1 MKHLKRTI
9 IGSIVLLLILT
20 GAFGFLLF
28 HTYQAINQSRNSE
41 ENRADIR
48 AIQRTA
54 NKALD
59 LYRQA
64 SESVDR
70 TYQAKAELTAA
81 TYRNHP
87 DGGYDEKPL
96 MLQSGAVIRVE
107 GGKVDAPDG
116 FPGDVMLDAGMFT
129 EPSGIAVSGHGES
142 KKTDGGASGHYSV
155 YYSQIRGSYYY
166 IEWEDEEENRLRK
179 LSRFDIYDSLAGIEE
194 IYNADFVL
202 FDISEIEKQGLNCK
216 YSSHDMKPYVDEL
229 EEKIADLLKNSK
241 AEFDPEAPNTMELG
255 KTSYHLYIQKNDALH
270 VAIAYLFQLAQTD
283 WAVTEQ
289 TGFLMVVFLFIC
301 TVFLVWFLSVLWVV
315 RNHTLSDGQKTEFSP
330 KRVKRVSRAFVIIGG
345 IVILAAAILSQ
356 CLFRLY
362 DKYEQVGDTIDVL
375 QQKIGEYE
383 IQKGIAEETR
393 RKTYEKCTESIA
405 ELLSEHPELKTAEQ
419 FQVYC
424 DILGTDYLMLFDKDG
439 REMVTN
445 SEYRGLSLS
454 RNPDDSSYD
463 FRRLLSGVPVIS
475 HDVETDPLS
484 GIDRMMVGARI
495 TVEDETE
502 GPYQVILMAVQA
514 KLIAESDPQTASD
527 IMTEFA
533 TNSMLIFSMD
543 PQSQKIT
550 ASSRAD
556 MIGESAVHE
565 GIPPSYHHDDLMDF
579 LTINGIQYYCE
590 AQMGDDGQLYFCAAE
605 KSGMY
610 SNVTVYAVI
619 CCGIS
624 MLFMA
629 AMALYAVS
637 GYEKDFKV
645 YSVLGEDL
653 KDMTNEIDLA
663 NGKRKWSV
671 DPSKRWLP
679 AFSDYG
685 DRTPIRNTQV
695 AVQIILAFGAIMTG
709 LLLFAPVRS
718 NRMPLFTYILTGQ
731 WARGFNLFAVT
742 SIVILLLHVI
752 AVLILVKLI
761 IRIISTLTGTRG
773 ETVCRLLLNL
783 ANYIAAIVFLFFAL
797 QYIGID
803 MTTLLASLGLL
814 TFAISLGAKD
824 LVTDILAGISIIFE
838 GNFQVGDIIEIN
850 GYWGGVLEIG
860 VRTTKLEGLGGN
872 IKIIGNRDINNVVNK
887 TRKNSWYAA
896 EFGVPFEQLKEM
908 EAMLLK
914 GLPEIGNKVPEIIS
928 GPHYKGIESFASS
941 AGKSIVKILI
951 IAECSEHDYRYVQ
964 HELNHALA
972 MLFNE
977 NHIQIM

>member
-1 MKHLKRTI
+1 
-9 IGSIVLLLILT
+9 
-20 GAFGFLLF
+20 
-28 HTYQAINQSRNSE
+28 
-41 ENRADIR
+41 
-48 AIQRTA
+48 
-54 NKALD
+54 
-59 LYRQA
+59 
-64 SESVDR
+64 
-70 TYQAKAELTAA
+70 
-81 TYRNHP
+81 
-87 DGGYDEKPL
+87 
-96 MLQSGAVIRVE
+96 MLQGGAVIRVE
-107 GGKVDAPDG
+107 GGKVDVPDG

-142 KKTDGGASGHYSV
+142 KETDGGASGHFSV
-155 YYSQIRGSYYY
+155 YYSQIRGPYYY
-166 IEWEDEEENRLRK
+166 IEWEDEEANRLRK

-194 IYNADFVL
+194 IYNADFIL
-202 FDISEIEKQGLNCK
+202 FDISEIEKLGLNCK
-216 YSSHDMKPYVDEL
+216 YSSSELKPYVAEL
-229 EEKIADLLKNSK
+229 EKKIADLLKNSG
-241 AEFDPEAPNTMELG
+241 AGYDPEAPNVLELG
-255 KTSYHLYIQKNDALH
+255 KVSYRLYIQQNDALH
-270 VAIAYLFQLAQTD
+270 VAIAYLFPLAQTD

-301 TVFLVWFLSVLWVV
+301 TVFLVWFLSVLWIV
-315 RNHTLSDGQKTEFSP
+315 RNHTLSDGQKAEFSP
-330 KRVKRVSRAFVIIGG
+330 KRVKRVSRSFVIIGG
-345 IVILAAAILSQ
+345 IGVLAAAILSQ

-375 QQKIGEYE
+375 QRKIGEYE
-383 IQKGIAEETR
+383 IQKVTAEESR
-393 RKTYEKCTESIA
+393 RKTYENCTESIA
-405 ELLSEHPELKTAEQ
+405 ELLSEHPELKTSEQ

-424 DILGTDYLMLFDKDG
+424 DILGTEYLMLFDKDG
-439 REMVTN
+439 REIVTN

-454 RNPDDSSYD
+454 RNQDDSSYD
-463 FRRLLSGVPVIS
+463 FRRLLAGVPVIS
-475 HDVETDPLS
+475 HDVETDSLS
-484 GIDRMMVGARI
+484 GNDRMMVGARI
-495 TVEDETE
+495 TVEDEAE
-502 GPYQVILMAVQA
+502 GMAVPA

-527 IMTEFA
+527 IMTEIA
-533 TNSMLIFSMD
+533 TDSMLIFSMD

-550 ASSRAD
+550 ASSWKE

-579 LTINGIQYYCE
+579 LTINGVQYYCE
-590 AQMGDDGQLYFCAAE
+590 AQTGDDGQLYFCAAE

-610 SNVTVYAVI
+610 SNVTVYALI
-619 CCGIS
+619 CTGFA

-629 AMALYAVS
+629 VLALYAE
-637 GYEKDFKV
+637 GMDIIHDDMKDFTV
-645 YSVLGEDL
+645 YSVLGDNL

-685 DRTPIRNTQV
+685 DRTPIRNALI
-695 AVQIILAFGAIMTG
+695 AVQIILAFGALLTG
-709 LLLFAPVRS
+709 VLLFAPVRRT
-718 NRMPLFTYILTGQ
+718 RMPLFTYILTGQ
-731 WARGFNLFAVT
+731 WARGINLFAVT

-761 IRIISTLTGTRG
+761 IRIISTLSGTRG
-773 ETVCRLLLNL
+773 ETICRLLLNL

-797 QYIGID
+797 QYMGID

-850 GYWGGVLEIG
+850 GYWGRVLEIG

-896 EFGVPFEQLKEM
+896 EFSVPFEQIKEM

-914 GLPEIGNKVPEIIS
+914 GLPEIGKKIPEIVS
-928 GPHYKGIESFASS
+928 GPHYKGIESFALS
-941 AGKSIVKILI
+941 AGKSVVKIQI
-951 IAECSEHDYRYVQ
+951 IAECSEHDYRYVK

-972 MLFNE
+972 MLFDE
-977 NHIQIM
+977 NNIPIM

>member
-1 MKHLKRTI
+1 MKHLKRKL
-9 IGSIVLLLILT
+9 IGSIIILLVLT
-20 GAFGFLLF
+20 VVFGFALF

-54 NKALD
+54 DKALD
-59 LYRQA
+59 LYREA
-64 SESVDR
+64 SESVDQ
-70 TYQAKAELTAA
+70 TYRAKAELTAV

-96 MLQSGAVIRVE
+96 MLQGGAVIRVE
-107 GGKVDAPDG
+107 GGKVEVPDG

-129 EPSGIAVSGHGES
+129 ESSGIAVSGHRES
-142 KKTDGGASGHYSV
+142 KEVDGGASGHFSV
-155 YYSQIRGSYYY
+155 YYSRIRGPYYY

-194 IYNADFVL
+194 IYNADFIL
-202 FDISEIEKQGLNCK
+202 FDISEIEKDGPNCK
-216 YSSHDMKPYVDEL
+216 YSSRELKPYVAEL
-229 EEKIADLLKNSK
+229 EKKVTDLLKNSG
-241 AEFDPEAPNTMELG
+241 AGYDPETPNVLELG
-255 KTSYHLYIQKNDALH
+255 KDSYRLYIQQNDALH
-270 VAIAYLFQLAQTD
+270 VAIAYLFPLAQTD

-301 TVFLVWFLSVLWVV
+301 TVFLVWFLSVLWIV
-315 RNHTLSDGQKTEFSP
+315 RNHSLSDAQKDEFSP
-330 KRVKRVSRAFVIIGG
+330 KRVKRVSRSFVIIGG

-383 IQKGIAEETR
+383 IQKVTAEESR

-405 ELLSEHPELKTAEQ
+405 ELLGEHPELKTPEQ
-419 FQVYC
+419 FQAYC
-424 DILGTDYLMLFDKDG
+424 DILGTEYLMLFDKDG
-439 REMVTN
+439 REIVTN

-454 RNPDDSSYD
+454 RSPADSSYD
-463 FRRLLSGVPVIS
+463 FRRLLAGVPVVS

-495 TVEDETE
+495 TVEDEAE
-502 GPYQVILMAVQA
+502 GPYQAILMAVPA

-527 IMTEFA
+527 IMTEIA
-533 TNSMLIFSMD
+533 TDSMLIFSMD

-550 ASSRAD
+550 ASTREE

-579 LTINGIQYYCE
+579 LTINGVQYYCE
-590 AQMGDDGQLYFCAAE
+590 AQTGNDGQLYFCAAE

-610 SNVTVYAVI
+610 SNVTVYALI
-619 CCGIS
+619 CTGFAI
-624 MLFMA
+624 LFMTVLA
-629 AMALYAVS
+629 FYAVS
-637 GYEKDFKV
+637 GYEKDFAV
-645 YSVLGEDL
+645 YSVLGDDL

-685 DRTPIRNTQV
+685 DRTPIRNALI

-709 LLLFAPVRS
+709 VLLFAPVRAS
-718 NRMPLFTYILTGQ
+718 RMPLFTYILTGQ
-731 WARGFNLFAVT
+731 WARGINLFAVT

-752 AVLILVKLI
+752 AVLILVKLV
-761 IRIISTLTGTRG
+761 IRIISTMTGTRG
-773 ETVCRLLLNL
+773 ETICRLLLNL

-803 MTTLLASLGLL
+803 TTTLLASLGLL

-850 GYWGGVLEIG
+850 GYWGRVLEIG

-896 EFGVPFEQLKEM
+896 ELGVPFEQIKEM

-914 GLPEIGNKVPEIIS
+914 GLPEIGKKIPEIVS
-928 GPHYKGIESFASS
+928 GPHYKGIESFAFS
-941 AGKSIVKILI
+941 AGKSIAKILI
-951 IAECSEHDYRYVQ
+951 LAECSEHDYRYVQ

-972 MLFNE
+972 MLFSE
-977 NHIQIM
+977 NNIPMM